1 MNIEVKNKN
10 KIYEIPLYSITQ
22 LCGENIEKKEF
33 ICYSLEK
40 FFSLSKYMSWE
51 EKYKDNIRIDG
62 NEVNRQYFKSVA
74 ISSRDD
80 LIKILKLSKTSM
92 MMKYVEQCYMKF
104 DYQVMLEQISDML
117 DQIFIN
123 MNNEIKSVI
132 GNFELDYQKN
142 NMINIVS
149 SSEMCG
155 CNEKPLESLSNK
167 ELFMGV
173 IRLLAEIQKTN
184 PQKILLIVRNID
196 HLLYFEEYCDLLKNI
211 EYISRYSEI
220 YSVFTMSIG
229 NYVFI
234 DTEKI
239 EGVCVINEEIYN
251 FPDMEHI
258 KTFIKNYY
266 PIKIELSEKKI
277 YKCIQG
283 IIHRIGKENEEI
295 NLKENVIFKLFQNSM
310 CCKTAFDT
318 DINNLEIAYLKNNK
332 ADFLN
337 ILEKD
342 FEI

>member
-10 KIYEIPLYSITQ
+10 EIYEIPLYSITQ
-22 LCGENIEKKEF
+22 LCGENIKKKEF

-104 DYQVMLEQISDML
+104 NYQVMLEQISDML

-155 CNEKPLESLSNK
+155 GNEKPLESLSNK

-211 EYISRYSEI
+211 EHISRYSEI
-220 YSVFTMSIG
+220 YSVFTMSIR

-239 EGVCVINEEIYN
+239 EGVCVINEEIYD

-258 KTFIKNYY
+258 KTFIKDYY

-277 YKCIQG
+277 FKCIQG

-310 CCKTAFDT
+310 CCKTVFDT
-318 DINNLEIAYLKNNK
+318 DINSLEIAYLKNNK
-332 ADFLN
+332 ADFSN

>member
-10 KIYEIPLYSITQ
+10 EIYEIPLYSITQ

-80 LIKILKLSKTSM
+80 LIKILKLSKTSI

-173 IRLLAEIQKTN
+173 IRVLAEIQKTN

-196 HLLYFEEYCDLLKNI
+196 HLLYFEEYCDLLENI

-220 YSVFTMSIG
+220 YSVFTMSIR

-310 CCKTAFDT
+310 CCKTTFDT
-318 DINNLEIAYLKNNK
+318 DINSLEIAYLKNNK
-332 ADFLN
+332 ADFSN

>member
-10 KIYEIPLYSITQ
+10 EIYEIPLYSITQ

-318 DINNLEIAYLKNNK
+318 DINSLEIAYLKNNK